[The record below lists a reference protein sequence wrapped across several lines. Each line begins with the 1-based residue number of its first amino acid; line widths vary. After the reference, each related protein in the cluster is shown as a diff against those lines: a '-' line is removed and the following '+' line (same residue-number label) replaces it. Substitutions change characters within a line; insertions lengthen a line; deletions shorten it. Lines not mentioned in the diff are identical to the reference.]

1 MASLA
6 GVSKT
11 LLYHYFPD
19 GRPEL
24 YREVMDRLV
33 AQVVDAVRTAARMPT
48 SPQRRLADLVAAL
61 VDYFEQHPDA
71 YRLLILEPWGSGDPS
86 VVGQAMAVRAR
97 LAGELNGL
105 LAASGQP
112 VPVTMA
118 GGAAAM
124 EVVLHVCELA
134 MAGQVTAEQAVDL
147 AQRFVAGGLGAR
159 PRSDREIRGRRRPV
173 PCNTRPSPGTERR
186 TPAQSNRRVSV
197 ALPRDARTP
206 ERGKGLYPAGR
217 AVVHSAAMASSG
229 GRRVAQ
235 RG

>member
-1 MASLA
+1 MGEAQAEAPAQPPARRLAPGERRALLIGAAEETFASRGYTQAGLAEVASLA

-48 SPQRRLADLVAAL
+48 SLQRRLADLVAAL

-124 EVVLHVCELA
+124 GAVLHVCELA

-147 AQRFVAGGLGAR
+147 AQRFVAGGLGAL
-159 PRSDREIRGRRRPV
+159 DLI
-173 PCNTRPSPGTERR
+173 
-186 TPAQSNRRVSV
+186 
-197 ALPRDARTP
+197 
-206 ERGKGLYPAGR
+206 
-217 AVVHSAAMASSG
+217 
-229 GRRVAQ
+229 
-235 RG
+235 